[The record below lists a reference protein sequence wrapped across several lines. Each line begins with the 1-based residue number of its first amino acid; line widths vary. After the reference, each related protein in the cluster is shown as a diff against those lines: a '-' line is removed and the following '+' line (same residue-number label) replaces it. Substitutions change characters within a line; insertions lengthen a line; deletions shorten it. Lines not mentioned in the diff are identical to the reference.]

1 MSMSNRPVAGMT
13 TRKHLCFDR
22 LLEEKPGWAARYR
35 LLGAALVVVGSAVLS
50 LPREPYAF
58 ALQAVFFM
66 LVFAWTLWP
75 LSAARFP
82 APCRAR
88 R

>member
-1 MSMSNRPVAGMT
+1 MSTSNRPVAGKT
-13 TRKHLCFDR
+13 ARKHLCFDR

-66 LVFAWTLWP
+66 HVFACTLWP

>member
-1 MSMSNRPVAGMT
+1 MSNRPVAGKT
-13 TRKHLCFDR
+13 ARKHLCFDR
-22 LLEEKPGWAARYR
+22 LLEEKPGWVVRYR
-35 LLGAALVVVGSAVLS
+35 LLGAALVVVGAAVLS

-58 ALQAVFFM
+58 ALQAVFF
-66 LVFAWTLWP
+66 LLPFAWTLWP
-75 LSAARFP
+75 LSAARYP